1 MPFFP
6 HIGKEVQ
13 FRLFS
18 STSKVFE
25 KDNASN
31 IISTTT
37 KMIYNLHRLFLFI
50 SPLLPSQTDTQNHLK
65 ILLPFLD
72 DSALEDGDDLN
83 LNENHGDHDEQEYHD
98 GATKLQL
105 LHSKPSV
112 SFDKNV
118 KQDNHHYPLLT
129 QQQHNDND
137 DDAPHADDNDDDNDD
152 DARPQLHGNAPS
164 QSDQPPAPT
173 SAKFQNP
180 AQMEPILSRTKYN
193 LRPNPPRNQK
203 YFQ

>member
-1 MPFFP
+1 M
-6 HIGKEVQ
+6 G
-13 FRLFS
+13 
-18 STSKVFE
+18 
-25 KDNASN
+25 
-31 IISTTT
+31 
-37 KMIYNLHRLFLFI
+37 
-50 SPLLPSQTDTQNHLK
+50 
-65 ILLPFLD
+65 
-72 DSALEDGDDLN
+72 
-83 LNENHGDHDEQEYHD
+83 
-98 GATKLQL
+98 TKLQL
-105 LHSKPSV
+105 LHYKPSV

-137 DDAPHADDNDDDNDD
+137 DDARHADDNDDDNDD
-152 DARPQLHGNAPS
+152 DRPQLHGNAPS
-164 QSDQPPAPT
+164 QSDQPPVPT

>member
-1 MPFFP
+1 MGYKQIRFAFHKEIFNLPFFP

-31 IISTTT
+31 IISNTT
-37 KMIYNLHRLFLFI
+37 KMIFNLHRLFLFI

-72 DSALEDGDDLN
+72 DSALENGDDLN
-83 LNENHGDHDEQEYHD
+83 LNENQDDHDEHEYHD
-98 GATKLQL
+98 G
-105 LHSKPSV
+105 
-112 SFDKNV
+112 
-118 KQDNHHYPLLT
+118 
-129 QQQHNDND
+129 
-137 DDAPHADDNDDDNDD
+137 APHADDNDDDNDD

-173 SAKFQNP
+173 SAKFQKP
-180 AQMEPILSRTKYN
+180 AQMEP
-193 LRPNPPRNQK
+193 
-203 YFQ
+203 